1 MAGNTTISTMAVKLV
16 GEVRDYETKMQQAS
30 RVTRESAGSITSSLN
45 GAARGT
51 RTFNE
56 AQNLVART
64 SRLTGMR
71 LQQAGYQVQDFF
83 VQVGSG
89 TSAMRAFTQQAPQ
102 FLGVFGPA
110 GAIAGAALA
119 IGAVVTQI
127 VMAGRETNK
136 SAAALKTYAEY
147 ARELHQEME
156 KVRFANLQPTAQK
169 DELLAQIKA
178 RKEEIRALL
187 VANNELKEAQKQL
200 PAVQQSIANRSGNLG
215 GVAITPGLGPDIRD
229 HQGEIDTNLAK
240 IAQAQIEMQKLQARV
255 EELTNVE
262 ADKAADEAKKK
273 LDEMRSSAEAII
285 QRNLTPLE
293 KFNQAIKE
301 LDVLSERR
309 LLTATQ
315 YNREVERLQAELNKA
330 VQKQNI
336 EPTSDRFRQLGLLT
350 DPLRKT
356 GPTQQETEEK
366 KQTTILEQ
374 IKTILE
380 RTPLQP
386 NERLTQG
393 ALWLA

>member
-1 MAGNTTISTMAVKLV
+1 MSGNKTISTMAVKLV

-30 RVTRESAGSITSSLN
+30 RVTRDSAASISGSLN
-45 GAARGT
+45 AAARGT

-56 AQNLVART
+56 SQNLVART

-89 TSAMRAFTQQAPQ
+89 TSAMRAFSQQAPQ

-110 GAIAGAALA
+110 GAIAGAALS
-119 IGAVVTQI
+119 IGAVVAQI
-127 VMAGRETNK
+127 VMAGRETGK
-136 SAAALKTYAEY
+136 SAEKLKTYAEY
-147 ARELHQEME
+147 ARDLRLQMDRIRFDALSPSAQADELRNQIADITAEIRKMI
-156 KVRFANLQPTAQK
+156 KVINDLENFRRGQSWFNLQNFVSAATGFGISPSLGPAAGQALEEEQARVGK
-169 DELLAQIKA
+169 LQNELLALQQRLKQTQADIAKPA
-178 RKEEIRALL
+178 ADAAKKQLD
-187 VANNELKEAQKQL
+187 ELK
-200 PAVQQSIANRSGNLG
+200 S
-215 GVAITPGLGPDIRD
+215 
-229 HQGEIDTNLAK
+229 
-240 IAQAQIEMQKLQARV
+240 
-255 EELTNVE
+255 E
-262 ADKAADEAKKK
+262 AD
-273 LDEMRSSAEAII
+273 AII
-285 QRNLTPLE
+285 KRNLTPLE
-293 KFNQAIKE
+293 KFNDSIKR
-301 LDVLSERR
+301 LDEVFAKRGLLSVE
-309 LLTATQ
+309 Q
-315 YNREVERLQAELNKA
+315 YNREVRRLQAELDPVKDTRR
-330 VQKQNI
+330 V
-336 EPTSDRFRQLGLLT
+336 EPTTDRFRQLGLLT